1 MAVPAGDIRRVEAR
15 ERFRLDDDVF
25 EDLVNR
31 VPNVQLTIRVGGSIM
46 QDEGRLTLAR
56 FTHLLVK
63 THLLPLLEPLR
74 LPLGE
79 IRFHWKT
86 RLRQVQ
92 GVLIIAHRM
101 SEFSHY

>member
-1 MAVPAGDIRRVEAR
+1 
-15 ERFRLDDDVF
+15 
-25 EDLVNR
+25 
-31 VPNVQLTIRVGGSIM
+31 M
-46 QDEGRLTLAR
+46 QDEGGLALAR

-63 THLLPLLEPLR
+63 AHLFPLLEPLR